1 MSITSFAFLCCYAL
15 LLLLYY
21 VIPKKAQWMLLL
33 IASIGYFLT
42 AGKPWLLIYPVAA
55 IITVYCGA
63 LYIDRVKEQK
73 KRKTALSLIV
83 VFCLLLLVILKYC
96 NFGIYTYNALA
107 LRLSFL
113 STCSFR
119 MNLPV
124 PLGISF
130 YTLALLGYLFD
141 VYYEIGRPQRNF
153 FKFALFGMYF
163 PVMLSGPIIRYRDVE
178 ERLYAPHKFDYVQV
192 TYGFQRMLWGFFKKL
207 VIAERMAVIVNT
219 VYGNYTEYSGIYLF
233 LATICF
239 AFQLYADFSGGMDI
253 VIGLSQTLGIQI
265 AENFRT
271 PYFSRSIQ
279 EFWRRWHITLGEWLK
294 DYLFYPLLRTQKFA
308 SLQESLKKKCGKK
321 KGKKYATLLAM
332 FILWFAIGMWHGG
345 SWKFIVGSGLLQWLY
360 IAVGEIGEPLWAKM
374 RSLCRIK
381 EGNKA
386 FAFWQQLRTFLLM
399 CAGFVF
405 FRAGSFT
412 EGLRIYK
419 NMFCVWNP
427 QVLWN
432 GSLFALGLDAVEL
445 VIGVFALLLLLAVSV
460 LQQKKPVRER
470 IAAKNIVIRWTIWY
484 ILLFMVILLGYYGPG
499 YSVTEFIYQGF

>member
-1 MSITSFAFLCCYAL
+1 
-15 LLLLYY
+15 
-21 VIPKKAQWMLLL
+21 MLLL

-42 AGKPWLLIYPVAA
+42 AGEPWLLIYPVAA

-63 LYIDRVKEQK
+63 LYIDRVKGQK

-163 PVMLSGPIIRYRDVE
+163 PVMISGPIIRYRDVE

-192 TYGFQRMLWGFFKKL
+192 TYGFQRMLWGVFKKL

-239 AFQLYADFSGGMDI
+239 AFQLYTDFSGGMDI

-271 PYFSRSIQ
+271 PYFSKSIQ

-321 KGKKYATLLAM
+321 QGKKYATLLAM
-332 FILWFAIGMWHGG
+332 FILWFAVGMWHGG

-374 RSLCRIK
+374 RSICRIK

-419 NMFCVWNP
+419 NMFSVWNP

-445 VIGVFALLLLLAVSV
+445 VIGVFALLLLLAVSL
-460 LQQKKPVRER
+460 LQQKRSVRER

-484 ILLFMVILLGYYGPG
+484 ILLFVVILLGYYGPG

>member
-1 MSITSFAFLCCYAL
+1 MSITSFVFLCCYAV

-21 VIPKKAQWMLLL
+21 VVPKKMQWGLLL

-42 AGKPWLLIYPVAA
+42 AGELWLIVYPVVA
-55 IITVYCGA
+55 IIIVYCGA

-83 VFCLLLLVILKYC
+83 VFCLLLLVALKYC

-107 LRLSFL
+107 MRLSFL
-113 STCSFR
+113 STCSFAIDF
-119 MNLPV
+119 PV

-141 VYYEIGRPQRNF
+141 VYYEIGKPQKNF

-163 PVMLSGPIIRYRDVE
+163 PVMLSGPILRYRDVE
-178 ERLYAPHKFDYVQV
+178 DQLYVPHKFDYVQV

-219 VYGNYTEYSGIYLF
+219 VYGNYTQYPGIYIF
-233 LATICF
+233 LATVCF

-253 VIGLSQTLGIQI
+253 VIGLSQTFGLKI

-271 PYFSRSIQ
+271 PYFSKSIQ

-308 SLQESLKKKCGKK
+308 SLQENLKKKFGKK
-321 KGKKYATLLAM
+321 KGKKYATLMAM
-332 FILWFAIGMWHGG
+332 FVLWFAVGMWHGG
-345 SWKFIVGSGLLQWLY
+345 SWKFIVGSGLLQWFY
-360 IAVGEIGEPLWAKM
+360 IAVGELGEPLWVKM
-374 RSLCRIK
+374 RTLCRIK
-381 EGNKA
+381 EGNKL
-386 FAFWQQLRTFLLM
+386 FAFWQQVRTFLLM
-399 CAGFVF
+399 CASFVF

-412 EGLRIYK
+412 EGLNMYK
-419 NMFCVWNP
+419 SMFSAWNP

-432 GSLFALGLDAVEL
+432 GSLFTLGLDWIEFTIAVLTLL
-445 VIGVFALLLLLAVSV
+445 VLLAISV
-460 LQQKKPVRER
+460 LQQKQSVRER
-470 IAAKNIVIRWTIWY
+470 IAGKNIVIRWGIWY
-484 ILLFMVILLGYYGPG
+484 VLLFIVILWGYYGPG
-499 YSVTEFIYQGF
+499 YSVSEFIYQGF

>member
-1 MSITSFAFLCCYAL
+1 MSITSFAFLCCYAV

-21 VIPKKAQWMLLL
+21 VVPKKMQWGLLL
-33 IASIGYFLT
+33 VASIGYFLT
-42 AGKPWLLIYPVAA
+42 AGELWLIIYPIAA
-55 IITVYCGA
+55 IIIVYCGA

-73 KRKTALSLIV
+73 KKKTALSLIV
-83 VFCLLLLVILKYC
+83 VFCLLLLVVLKYC

-107 LRLSFL
+107 MRLSFL
-113 STCSFR
+113 STCSFAI
-119 MNLPV
+119 NFPV

-141 VYYEIGRPQRNF
+141 VYYEIGKPQKNF

-163 PVMLSGPIIRYRDVE
+163 PVMLSGPILRYRDVE
-178 ERLYAPHKFDYVQV
+178 NQLYAPHKFDYVQV

-219 VYGNYTEYSGIYLF
+219 VYGNYTQYPGIYIF
-233 LATICF
+233 IATVCF

-253 VIGLSQTLGIQI
+253 VIGLSQTFGLKI

-271 PYFSRSIQ
+271 PYFSKSIQ

-294 DYLFYPLLRTQKFA
+294 DYLFYPLLRTQQFSA
-308 SLQESLKKKCGKK
+308 LQDTLKKKFGKK

-332 FILWFAIGMWHGG
+332 FVLWFAVGMWHGG
-345 SWKFIVGSGLLQWLY
+345 SWKFIVGSGLLQWFY
-360 IAVGEIGEPLWAKM
+360 IAAGELGEPLWAKM
-374 RSLCRIK
+374 RTLCKIK
-381 EGNKA
+381 EGNKV
-386 FAFWQQLRTFLLM
+386 FALWQQLRTFLLM
-399 CAGFVF
+399 CASFVF

-419 NMFCVWNP
+419 NMFSACNP

-432 GSLFALGLDAVEL
+432 GSLFALGLDWIEFT
-445 VIGVFALLLLLAVSV
+445 IGVMTLLVLLAISV
-460 LQQKKPVRER
+460 LQQKQSVRER
-470 IAAKNIVIRWTIWY
+470 IATKNIVIRWSIWY
-484 ILLFMVILLGYYGPG
+484 VLLFVVILWGYYGPG
-499 YSVTEFIYQGF
+499 YSVSEFIYQGF